1 MALYSHNNAFK
12 GIGIMKIGID
22 LGTTNTVAGW
32 MNIYGNIEF
41 LEFDDGRTFLPSCV
55 FFDRGKV
62 IVGREAV
69 KRAAEDPA
77 SFVSQSKIY
86 MDDRKKTWEKE
97 GRRYKAEDIAFEI
110 LKKVRVTLSERFPD
124 EKKFDAVVTV
134 PAKFGEDQ
142 IRRTASAVKRAGL
155 GLIEIIKEP
164 VAAALAFN
172 DDSFRPGDTVYVID
186 FGGGT
191 VDAAL
196 VELTGT
202 SGVTGFVVKDAD
214 GNRHLGGRDLDGVIA
229 SLLFEQLRN
238 CSGQDLSDEEST
250 FGAARK
256 KTRRIIADASE
267 TLKKKLYACPSEK
280 AVLDLDGVCAV
291 CEKKGNCSGGGC
303 FRAEISYDEYLSAAD
318 EIYEKLGALI
328 VSDEV
333 MEKKPDHVIFVGGM
347 SSDPYLKQFIS
358 STFDGSSFVS
368 AGEVCAGDSYLTV
381 IARGAAIKA
390 CDENIHIVNKL
401 LNSLGL
407 ICTGKNG
414 KYMDPVISAG
424 TDVDTDFEV
433 RHVYTNTGRFETEL
447 RFAVYEY
454 NGDPEDFDNLEYRKV
469 GEFVFNDINP
479 MDTGKQKIETVF
491 RFDEKGVLTVCA
503 EDLNDHNRSIEVSF
517 EI

>member
-1 MALYSHNNAFK
+1 
-12 GIGIMKIGID
+12 MKIGID

-62 IVGREAV
+62 IVGSEAEV
-69 KRAAEDPA
+69 RASEDPS
-77 SFVSQSKIY
+77 SFVCQSKIY

-97 GRRYKAEDIAFEI
+97 GRRYRAEDIAFEI
-110 LKKVRVTLSERFPD
+110 LKKVRMTLSERFPD

-142 IRRTASAVKRAGL
+142 IRRTASALKRAGI
-155 GLIEIIKEP
+155 GMIEIIKEP

-196 VELTGT
+196 VELTGR
-202 SGVTGFVVKDAD
+202 SGVTGFVVSVAD
-214 GNRHLGGRDLDGVIA
+214 GNRHLGGRDLDRVIS
-229 SLLFEQLRN
+229 SLLLEQLRD
-238 CSGQDLSDEEST
+238 CSGQDLTDEEAV

-256 KTRRIIADASE
+256 KTRRVIEEASE
-267 TLKKKLYACPSEK
+267 KLKKMLYASPSER
-280 AVLDLDGVCAV
+280 AVMDLDEVCAV
-291 CEKKGNCSGGGC
+291 CEKRENCSRGGH
-303 FRAEISYDEYLSAAD
+303 FRADIGYDEYLSAAD
-318 EIYEKLGALI
+318 EIYEKLTSLI

-333 MEKKPDHVIFVGGM
+333 MERKIDHVIFVGGM
-347 SSDPYLKQFIS
+347 SADPYLKQFIA
-358 STFDGSSFVS
+358 STFEGSTFVS
-368 AGEVCAGDSYLTV
+368 ASDVCTGDSCLTV

-401 LNSLGL
+401 LNSLGM
-407 ICTGKNG
+407 ICTGRNG
-414 KYMDPVISAG
+414 KYMDPVIPAG
-424 TDVDTDFEV
+424 TDVDDDFEV

-447 RFAVYEY
+447 RFEVYEY
-454 NGDPEDFDNLEYRKV
+454 SGDPEDFGNLEYRKA

-491 RFDEKGVLTVCA
+491 RFDSQGVLTVTA